1 MAGFFV
7 CEMMGRFAGDLMA
20 DYPTREEA
28 ITLLHT
34 YTKTDSLR
42 RHALGVEQAMRKMAE
57 KYDGDSDEWGIT
69 GLMHDFDYEK
79 YPSMDDHPFKGN
91 EILKSKGYPESITQA
106 IMGHATYSGVPRETD
121 MAKALFAV
129 DELTGFIFAVTYVR
143 PSKSI
148 FEVKPRSV
156 KKKLKQKSFA
166 ASVLREDIF
175 QSVEELGVDLT
186 EHIQF
191 VIDALSEK
199 AQELGLKGDATAEIS
214 VK

>member
-1 MAGFFV
+1 
-7 CEMMGRFAGDLMA
+7 MA
-20 DYPTREEA
+20 DHPNREEA
-28 ITLLHT
+28 LALLNQ
-34 YTKTDSLR
+34 YTQSDSLR
-42 RHALGVEQAMRKMAE
+42 RHGLGVEQAMRKMSE
-57 KYDGDSDEWGIT
+57 NYGGDPDEWGLT

-79 YPSMDDHPFKGN
+79 YPSMEDHPYRGN
-91 EILKSKGYPESITQA
+91 EILNEKGWPESITKA
-106 IMGHATYSGVPRETD
+106 IMGHATYTGVPRDTD

-148 FEVKPRSV
+148 FEVKPKSV

-175 QSVEELGVDLT
+175 QSVEELGVDIT

-191 VIDALSEK
+191 VIDALKEK
-199 AQELGLKGDATAEIS
+199 ADELGLRGALDA
-214 VK
+214 

>member
-1 MAGFFV
+1 MTQVF
-7 CEMMGRFAGDLMA
+7 
-20 DYPTREEA
+20 PTRKDA
-28 ITLLHT
+28 IELLHE

-57 KYDGDSDEWGIT
+57 KYHGDPNEWGIT
-69 GLMHDFDYEK
+69 GLMHDFDYEM
-79 YPSMDDHPFKGN
+79 YPTMEEHPYKGN
-91 EILKSKGYPESITQA
+91 EILKSKGYPDSITQA
-106 IMGHATYSGVPRETD
+106 IMGHATYTGVARETD
-121 MAKALFAV
+121 MAKSLFAV

-166 ASVLREDIF
+166 ASVIREDIF
-175 QSVEELGVDLT
+175 QSIEELNLDLT

-199 AQELGLKGDATAEIS
+199 AEELGLKGEVS
-214 VK
+214 PSCLH

>member
-1 MAGFFV
+1 MSDF
-7 CEMMGRFAGDLMA
+7 
-20 DYPTREEA
+20 PNREDA
-28 ITLLHT
+28 IKLLHK

-42 RHALGVEQAMRKMAE
+42 RHALGVEQAMRKMAG
-57 KYDGDSDEWGIT
+57 KYNGDPDEWGIT
-69 GLMHDFDYEK
+69 GLMHDFDYE
-79 YPSMDDHPFKGN
+79 MHPTIEEHPYIGN

-106 IMGHATYSGVPRETD
+106 IMGHATYTGVSRETD

-148 FEVKPRSV
+148 FEVKPKSV

-166 ASVLREDIF
+166 ASVLSEDIF

-191 VIDALSEK
+191 VIDALAEK
-199 AQELGLKGDATAEIS
+199 AEELGLKGELE
-214 VK
+214 

>member
-1 MAGFFV
+1 MSDF
-7 CEMMGRFAGDLMA
+7 
-20 DYPTREEA
+20 PNREDA
-28 ITLLHT
+28 IKLLHK

-42 RHALGVEQAMRKMAE
+42 RHALGVEQAMRKMAV
-57 KYDGDSDEWGIT
+57 KYNGDPDEWGIT
-69 GLMHDFDYEK
+69 GLMHDFDYE
-79 YPSMDDHPFKGN
+79 MHPTIEEHPYIGN

-106 IMGHATYSGVPRETD
+106 IMGHATYTGVSRETD
-121 MAKALFAV
+121 MAKALFSV

-148 FEVKPRSV
+148 FEVKPKSV

-191 VIDALSEK
+191 VIDALAEK
-199 AQELGLKGDATAEIS
+199 AEELGLKGELE
-214 VK
+214 

>member
-1 MAGFFV
+1 MS
-7 CEMMGRFAGDLMA
+7 
-20 DYPTREEA
+20 DYPMRDEA
-28 ITLLHT
+28 IKLLYE

-42 RHALGVEQAMRKMAE
+42 RHALGVEQAMRKMAG
-57 KYDGDSDEWGIT
+57 KYDGDPNEWGIT
-69 GLMHDFDYEK
+69 GLMHDFDYEM
-79 YPSMDDHPFKGN
+79 YPTMDEHPYKGN
-91 EILKSKGYPESITQA
+91 EILKAKGYPESITRA
-106 IMGHATYSGVPRETD
+106 IMGHATYTDVPRETN

-166 ASVLREDIF
+166 ATVLREDIF
-175 QSVEELGVDLT
+175 QSVEELDVDLT

-199 AQELGLKGDATAEIS
+199 AEELGLKGT
-214 VK
+214 K

>member
-1 MAGFFV
+1 MS
-7 CEMMGRFAGDLMA
+7 
-20 DYPTREEA
+20 DYPLREDA
-28 ITLLHT
+28 MKLLYE

-42 RHALGVEQAMRKMAE
+42 RHALGVEQSMRKMAV
-57 KYDGDSDEWGIT
+57 KYNGDPNEWGIT
-69 GLMHDFDYEK
+69 GLMHDFDYE
-79 YPSMDDHPFKGN
+79 MHPTIEEHPYIGN

-106 IMGHATYSGVPRETD
+106 IMGHATYTGVSRETD

-148 FEVKPRSV
+148 YEVKPKSV

-191 VIDALSEK
+191 VIDALAEK
-199 AQELGLKGDATAEIS
+199 AEELGLKGELE
-214 VK
+214 

>member
-1 MAGFFV
+1 M
-7 CEMMGRFAGDLMA
+7 L
-20 DYPTREEA
+20 DYPLREDA
-28 ITLLHT
+28 MKLLYE

-42 RHALGVEQAMRKMAE
+42 RHALGVEQSMRKMAV
-57 KYDGDSDEWGIT
+57 KYNGDPNEWGIT
-69 GLMHDFDYEK
+69 GLMHDFDYE
-79 YPSMDDHPFKGN
+79 MHPTIEEHPYIGN

-106 IMGHATYSGVPRETD
+106 IMGHATYTGVSRETD

-148 FEVKPRSV
+148 FEVKPKSV

-191 VIDALSEK
+191 VIDALAEK
-199 AQELGLKGDATAEIS
+199 AEELGLKGETE
-214 VK
+214 

>member
-1 MAGFFV
+1 MMAALPN
-7 CEMMGRFAGDLMA
+7 RD
-20 DYPTREEA
+20 DA
-28 ITLLHT
+28 IALLHE

-57 KYDGDSDEWGIT
+57 QYDGNPDEWGLT
-69 GLMHDFDYEK
+69 GLMHDFDYEM
-79 YPSMDDHPFKGN
+79 YPSLEDHPYRGN
-91 EILKSKGYPESITQA
+91 EILIEKGWPESITRA
-106 IMGHATYSGVPRETD
+106 IMGHATYTGVPRDSD
-121 MAKALFAV
+121 MAKSLFAV

-148 FEVKPRSV
+148 FEVKPKSV

-191 VIDALSEK
+191 VIDALKEK
-199 AQELGLKGDATAEIS
+199 ADVLGLKGSVDA
-214 VK
+214 

>member
-1 MAGFFV
+1 MS
-7 CEMMGRFAGDLMA
+7 
-20 DYPTREEA
+20 DYPLREDA
-28 ITLLHT
+28 MKLLYE

-42 RHALGVEQAMRKMAE
+42 RHALGVEQSMRKMAV
-57 KYDGDSDEWGIT
+57 KYNGDPNEWGIT
-69 GLMHDFDYEK
+69 GLMHDFDYE
-79 YPSMDDHPFKGN
+79 MHPTIEEHPYIGN

-106 IMGHATYSGVPRETD
+106 IMGHATYTGVSRETD

-148 FEVKPRSV
+148 FEVKPKSV

-175 QSVEELGVDLT
+175 QSVEELDVDLT

-191 VIDALSEK
+191 VIDALAEK
-199 AQELGLKGDATAEIS
+199 AEELGLKGETE
-214 VK
+214 

>member
-1 MAGFFV
+1 MSDFPN
-7 CEMMGRFAGDLMA
+7 RKD
-20 DYPTREEA
+20 A
-28 ITLLHT
+28 IKLLHK

-42 RHALGVEQAMRKMAE
+42 RHALGVEQAMRKMAG
-57 KYDGDSDEWGIT
+57 KYKGDPDEWGIT
-69 GLMHDFDYEK
+69 GLMHDFDYE
-79 YPSMDDHPFKGN
+79 MHPTIEEHPYIGN

-106 IMGHATYSGVPRETD
+106 IMGHATYTGVSRETD

-148 FEVKPRSV
+148 FEVKPKSV

-191 VIDALSEK
+191 VIDALAEK
-199 AQELGLKGDATAEIS
+199 AEELGLKGELE
-214 VK
+214 

>member
-1 MAGFFV
+1 MSDF
-7 CEMMGRFAGDLMA
+7 
-20 DYPTREEA
+20 PNREDA
-28 ITLLHT
+28 IKLLHK

-42 RHALGVEQAMRKMAE
+42 RHALGVEQAMRKMAG
-57 KYDGDSDEWGIT
+57 KYNGDPDEWGIT
-69 GLMHDFDYEK
+69 GLMHDFDYE
-79 YPSMDDHPFKGN
+79 MHPTIEEHPYIGN

-106 IMGHATYSGVPRETD
+106 IMGHATYTGVSRETD
-121 MAKALFAV
+121 IAKALFAV

-148 FEVKPRSV
+148 FEVKPKSV

-191 VIDALSEK
+191 VIDALAEK
-199 AQELGLKGDATAEIS
+199 AEELGLKGELE
-214 VK
+214 

>member
-1 MAGFFV
+1 MSDF
-7 CEMMGRFAGDLMA
+7 
-20 DYPTREEA
+20 PNREDA
-28 ITLLHT
+28 IKLLHK

-42 RHALGVEQAMRKMAE
+42 RHSLGVEQAMRKMAG
-57 KYDGDSDEWGIT
+57 KYNGDPDEWGIT
-69 GLMHDFDYEK
+69 GLMHDFDYE
-79 YPSMDDHPFKGN
+79 MHPTIEEHPYIGN

-106 IMGHATYSGVPRETD
+106 IMGHATYTGVSRETD

-148 FEVKPRSV
+148 FEVKPKSV

-191 VIDALSEK
+191 VIDALAEK
-199 AQELGLKGDATAEIS
+199 AEELGLKGELE
-214 VK
+214 

>member
-1 MAGFFV
+1 MTQVF
-7 CEMMGRFAGDLMA
+7 
-20 DYPTREEA
+20 PTRKDA
-28 ITLLHT
+28 IELLHE

-57 KYDGDSDEWGIT
+57 KYHGDPNEWGIT
-69 GLMHDFDYEK
+69 GLMHDFDYEM
-79 YPSMDDHPFKGN
+79 YPTMEEHPYKGN
-91 EILKSKGYPESITQA
+91 EILKSKGYPDSITQA
-106 IMGHATYSGVPRETD
+106 IMGHATYTGVARETD
-121 MAKALFAV
+121 MAKSLFAV

-166 ASVLREDIF
+166 ASVVREDIF
-175 QSVEELGVDLT
+175 LSVDELGLDLT
-186 EHIQF
+186 EHVQF

-199 AQELGLKGDATAEIS
+199 AEELGLKGEVS
-214 VK
+214 PS

>member
-1 MAGFFV
+1 MSDF
-7 CEMMGRFAGDLMA
+7 
-20 DYPTREEA
+20 PNREDA
-28 ITLLHT
+28 IKLLHK

-42 RHALGVEQAMRKMAE
+42 RHALGVEQAMRKMAGQ
-57 KYDGDSDEWGIT
+57 YNGDPDEWGIT
-69 GLMHDFDYEK
+69 GLMHDFDYE
-79 YPSMDDHPFKGN
+79 MHPTIEEHPYIGN

-106 IMGHATYSGVPRETD
+106 IMGHATYTGVSRETD

-148 FEVKPRSV
+148 FEVKPKSV

-191 VIDALSEK
+191 VIDALAEK
-199 AQELGLKGDATAEIS
+199 AEELGLKGELE
-214 VK
+214 